1 MPLQPYPRASGGWGR
16 GGGRARARASF
27 FKMELEQGTKYGD
40 FCFEELREA
49 CVGSGVGESDGSGG
63 HLAEVRDVAPPGYL

>member
-1 MPLQPYPRASGGWGR
+1 MALQPYPRASGGWGR
-16 GGGRARARASF
+16 GGARASF